1 MNRTLLV
8 LSLAAAASPCLADAP
23 LPGHPPGDPQ
33 SAIKAAFGNTIIS
46 TYPDGRTAELWLQPG
61 GDYTAEGRRHDRS
74 SGHWKLKGEKL
85 CLKQSH
91 PIPVPFT
98 FCTPVAAAR
107 MGASWAG
114 KAVSGE
120 PIRIKLVRGKV
131 DPAAGDPVQGDSS
144 SASRRHPRRDTS
156 S

>member
-1 MNRTLLV
+1 MNRALLA
-8 LSLAAAASPCLADAP
+8 LSLAAAVTPIAYAACRADAP
-23 LPGHPPGDPQ
+23 PPRHHPGDPQ
-33 SAIKAAFGNTIIS
+33 SAVEAAFGNTIIS
-46 TYPDGRTAELWLQPG
+46 TYPDGRTAELWLQAG

-74 SGHWKLKGEKL
+74 SGHWKLKGERL

-98 FCTPVAAAR
+98 FCTSLADAR
-107 MGASWAG
+107 MGASWSG

-120 PIRIKLVRGKV
+120 SIRIKLVRGKV
-131 DPAAGDPVQGDSS
+131 DPAAGD
-144 SASRRHPRRDTS
+144 SASTSRRHPRRETS

>member
-1 MNRTLLV
+1 MNRALLA
-8 LSLAAAASPCLADAP
+8 LGLAAAVSPNLFGACLAKAP
-23 LPGHPPGDPQ
+23 AAHHPPADPQ
-33 SAIKAAFGNTIIS
+33 AAISAAFGNTIIS
-46 TYPDGRTAELWLQPG
+46 TYPDGRTAELWLQSS

-98 FCTPVAAAR
+98 YCTPVAAAR
-107 MGASWAG
+107 IGAIWSG

-131 DPAAGDPVQGDSS
+131 DPGKGDTAST
-144 SASRRHPRRDTS
+144 SRRRGDDAS